1 MKLVLSE
8 DYPNTPPK
16 GISLLSS
23 LPCHHYPV
31 ITILSSLPCHHYPAY
46 PFIIIM
52 ITIGYFLTK
61 IYHPNV
67 APNGDICVN
76 TLKKDW
82 TADTTLKVTI
92 ITTTLWSLFLFLSLL
107 SIKACFTSYKM
118 SSYCSIS

>member
-1 MKLVLSE
+1 
-8 DYPNTPPK
+8 
-16 GISLLSS
+16 
-23 LPCHHYPV
+23 
-31 ITILSSLPCHHYPAY
+31 
-46 PFIIIM
+46 M

-92 ITTTLWSLFLFLSLL
+92 LIITTT
-107 SIKACFTSYKM
+107 I
-118 SSYCSIS
+118 